1 MQTSPDLQTWTTLTN
16 PTIIQTGNDPNT
28 GDPIMDCEHAIALI
42 SSLSYLVLIR
52 NESLD
57 FSARP
62 SLVDGP
68 AAGVPVSPPA
78 N

>member
-1 MQTSPDLQTWTTLTN
+1 L
-16 PTIIQTGNDPNT
+16 GA
-28 GDPIMDCEHAIALI
+28 AIALI